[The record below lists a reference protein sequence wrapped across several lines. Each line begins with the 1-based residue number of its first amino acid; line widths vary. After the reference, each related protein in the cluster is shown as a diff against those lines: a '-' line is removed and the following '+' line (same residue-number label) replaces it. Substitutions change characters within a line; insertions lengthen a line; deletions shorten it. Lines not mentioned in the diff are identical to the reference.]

1 MTPSRRT
8 ATFAAATLAAIA
20 GVGSGVAHA
29 ATQTAS
35 GQRSGTRHIL
45 LLSVDGL
52 HQSDLDRY
60 VRAHPSSALAR
71 LVGTGTSYT
80 HAQTP
85 VPSDSFPGMVGQ
97 LTGGNP
103 RTTGIYYD
111 DTWNHA
117 LLPAGTRNCA
127 GAKPGAEVAFTE
139 AADKDQSRL
148 DAGQGLKNL
157 PGDILQ
163 MTGRPQ
169 TLLNPATLPVDPR
182 TCTPVLPHQALRVNT
197 VFEVAKKAGLH
208 TAWSDKHPAY
218 EILNG
223 PSGRGLDD
231 LFAPEINSDATGYA
245 RGTDWTQ
252 DNAATRQYDGYKVGA
267 VLNEIDGFDHSRRQR
282 AGVPAVFGMNFQ
294 SVSTAQKLPTSGGRP
309 GGYLADGITPGP
321 VLATALDFVNA
332 SVGQM
337 EHEIAEQHLTGST
350 TVILSAKHGQS
361 PTKPGDL
368 TRVPDSPIIDGINTA
383 WAAAHPGTGNLVSFS
398 TDDDIVQLWLSDRS
412 SAATTFVR
420 DWLLAHPVTGHDIKG
435 SPRTLA
441 SSGLAAVY
449 AGAGSA
455 RFFGVGASDGAHPDV
470 VGIVQHGVV
479 YTGGTSKIAEH
490 GGADT
495 QDRDVPLVVSGP
507 GGHGARVTR
516 AVETTQIAPTILHLL
531 GLNPRQLQAV
541 RIEGTRVLPSLPTRG

>member
-182 TCTPVLPHQALRVNT
+182 TCAPVLPHQALRVNT

-490 GGADT
+490 GGADI

>member
-182 TCTPVLPHQALRVNT
+182 TCAPVLPHQALRVNT

-368 TRVPDSPIIDGINTA
+368 TRVPDSPIIDGINKA

-490 GGADT
+490 GGADI